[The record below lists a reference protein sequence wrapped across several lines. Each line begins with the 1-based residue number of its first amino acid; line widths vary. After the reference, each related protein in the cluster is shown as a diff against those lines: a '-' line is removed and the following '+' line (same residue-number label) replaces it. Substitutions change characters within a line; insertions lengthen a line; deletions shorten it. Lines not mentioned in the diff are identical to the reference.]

1 MGEGWKR
8 AVAAACPMIATYEH
22 FDGPMV
28 ARWLA
33 RFVVVKHVKNKGDL
47 YEELPM
53 IFRGA
58 TEEAAKGAAVQF
70 WQAET
75 AKMEAKRINL
85 AKARQARRRLEK

>member
-1 MGEGWKR
+1 MTD
-8 AVAAACPMIATYEH
+8 CPMIATYEY
-22 FDGPMV
+22 FNGPMV

-33 RFVVVKHVKNKGDL
+33 RFVVVKHVKNKGDV
-47 YEELPM
+47 YEALPM
-53 IFRGA
+53 IFSGE

-85 AKARQARRRLEK
+85 AKARQARRKLEK